1 MDPGDPAADGVTVRL
16 AFFVTPHGFGHA
28 TRAAALMQA
37 IHDAEPAARFVVVT
51 TTPPWIFAESLSAPF
66 EVLPVATDVGLVQH
80 DALREDLAETVRR
93 LEALV
98 PPPPDLVAALATK
111 LRERRVR
118 GVVCDIAP
126 LGIAVARAAGV
137 PSVLV
142 ENFTWDWIYE
152 GYLDREPGL
161 RRFLAPLRALTER
174 ADLHLQ
180 ARPVCVPRKAASQVG
195 PIARAARQPAEEVRR
210 VLGIQP
216 GQQLVLLTM
225 GGVGFD
231 GHDRAR
237 LSRLPGVVV
246 ALTGGDGDEPRRE
259 GSLWLLPTRGG
270 PYHPDLVTA
279 ADAVVGKLG
288 YSTVAEAA
296 LAGVPIL
303 SVERPAFR
311 ETAVLADY
319 VATTLAG
326 EMLGRE
332 AFSRGDWLE
341 RLPRLLSSP
350 RPRPVPGGAGEA
362 ARLVLQLVR

>member
-1 MDPGDPAADGVTVRL
+1 MTVRL

-28 TRAAALMQA
+28 TRTAALMQA

-51 TTPPWIFAESLSAPF
+51 TASPWIFAESLNTPF

-80 DALREDLAETVRR
+80 DALREDLATTVQR

-98 PPPPDLVAALATK
+98 PPPRALVADLAAR
-111 LRERRVR
+111 LRERGVR

-152 GYLDREPGL
+152 GYVEREPGL

-174 ADLHLQ
+174 ADLHVQ
-180 ARPVCVPRKAASQVG
+180 ARPVCAPREGAFQVG
-195 PIARAARQPAEEVRR
+195 PIARAARQPADAVRR
-210 VLGIQP
+210 ELGIQP
-216 GQQLVLLTM
+216 GQRLVLLTM

-237 LSRLPGVVV
+237 LSRLPDVVV
-246 ALTGGDGDEPRRE
+246 ALTGSAGDEPRRE

-270 PYHPDLVTA
+270 PYHPDLVA
-279 ADAVVGKLG
+279 ASDAVVGKLG

-296 LAGVPIL
+296 LAGVPII

-319 VATTLAG
+319 VATTLGG
-326 EMLGRE
+326 ETLGQD
-332 AFSRGDWLE
+332 AFARGDWLE
-341 RLPRLLSSP
+341 RLPRLLSMP
-350 RPRPVPGGAGEA
+350 RPRPVAGGAGEA
-362 ARLVLQLVR
+362 ADLVLTLVR